1 MSKIL
6 IIDNDLDVQL
16 QLSGILITEG
26 YDLFASGDGRKA
38 LNAVKRHSPDLILLE
53 MNLPGM
59 NGMGVL
65 EEIKKLDRS
74 ITVIMLTGY
83 GDIKC
88 AVQAM
93 KTGAFDFVTKPF
105 DDKEI
110 LATIRNALRTAPKS
124 RERFHSPL
132 SQRETEVLSWL
143 KTGKSSWDISV
154 ILGISERT
162 VNFHVRNIVQKLN
175 AVSRVHAVAV
185 AAEKGIY

>member
-16 QLSGILITEG
+16 YLSGILITEG
-26 YDLFASGDGRKA
+26 HDLFASGDGRKA
-38 LNAVKRHSPDLILLE
+38 LNIVKRHSPDLILLE

-74 ITVIMLTGY
+74 MTVIMLTGY
-83 GDIKC
+83 GDIKS
-88 AVQAM
+88 AVKAM

-110 LATIRNALRTAPKS
+110 LATIRNALRAAPKS
-124 RERFHSPL
+124 RDKFHSPL
-132 SQRETEVLSWL
+132 SRRESEVLNWL
-143 KTGKSSWDISV
+143 KTGKTSWDISV

-162 VNFHVRNIVQKLN
+162 VNFHVRNIIQKLN
-175 AVSRVHAVAV
+175 AVSRIHAVAV
-185 AAEKGIY
+185 AAEKGIN